1 MFTGG
6 IVQISEVTKNDFMS
20 FWPVFKDVVS
30 AQETYAFDPD
40 IDFESAYNLWCLS
53 PQKAYVI
60 KDNGIILGSYY
71 IKPNASG
78 PSAHISNCGYIVSP
92 ESRGKGIA
100 RKLCL
105 HSQKIAIEFGYSA
118 MQFNSVVSSNE
129 IAINLWKKL
138 GYNIIGTIPN
148 AYNHKKLGLIDA
160 FIMHKQLST
169 EQDN

>member
-6 IVQISEVTKNDFMS
+6 IVLISEVTKNDFTT
-20 FWPVFKDVVS
+20 FWPIFKGIVF

-53 PQKAYVI
+53 PQKAYVV

-71 IKPNASG
+71 IKANAAG
-78 PSAHISNCGYIVSP
+78 PSGHIANCGYMVSP
-92 ESRGKGIA
+92 NSRGKGIA

-105 HSQKIAIEFGYSA
+105 HSQQIAIALGYTA

-160 FIMHKQLST
+160 FIMHKQLSKK
-169 EQDN
+169 